1 MLLPAL
7 IQCFDDA
14 LRRFG
19 VVELSGLQVTANFL
33 EPRTRSCTG
42 DLVSMLDW
50 LNTTLKAAEYAVL
63 YEQRSRPSVAD
74 PERADPAGLGS
85 AKIGRGPTPSKC
97 ELYVHLAC

>member
-33 EPRTRSCTG
+33 EPMTRSCTG
-42 DLVSMLDW
+42 DLVSMLNW
-50 LNTTLKAAEYAVL
+50 FNTTLKDAEYAVL

-85 AKIGRGPTPSKC
+85 EGVGQDWPGSDS
-97 ELYVHLAC
+97 L